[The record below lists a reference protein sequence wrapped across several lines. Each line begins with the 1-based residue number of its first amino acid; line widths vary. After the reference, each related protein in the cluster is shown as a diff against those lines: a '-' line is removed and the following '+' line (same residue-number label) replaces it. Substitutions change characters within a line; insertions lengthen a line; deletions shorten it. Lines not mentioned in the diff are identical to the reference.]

1 MIVIL
6 IAGWFAVLA
15 TSYLGAEVI
24 LKLSGKL

>member
-1 MIVIL
+1 MTLVL

-15 TSYLGAEVI
+15 ASYIGAEVI